1 MALRGQCLRGRKK
14 EGGKTV
20 CRVELLSFQL
30 HRIWRN
36 KGYENSCFM
45 MIEWEPVRT
54 VSGGHVI
61 KCLDCMLY
69 WTKEKYIW
77 KSKGKELESV
87 VTFKI
92 GSKEVETWENL
103 NLGQTQG
110 LYIVSWLHQPS
121 LLMVSYR
128 PEFWGLS
135 KVMPMDGNFLINK
148 QMPKKC
154 PQQYTWPRILLTN

>member
-1 MALRGQCLRGRKK
+1 MGPSKGQYQASYLRG
-14 EGGKTV
+14 
-20 CRVELLSFQL
+20 
-30 HRIWRN
+30 
-36 KGYENSCFM
+36 
-45 MIEWEPVRT
+45 
-54 VSGGHVI
+54 HVT

-69 WTKEKYIW
+69 WTKEKYIG
-77 KSKGKELESV
+77 KGKGKELESV

-103 NLGQTQG
+103 NLGGTQG
-110 LYIVSWLHQPS
+110 LYIVPWLRQPS

-154 PQQYTWPRILLTN
+154 PQQYAWPWILLTNWSAEQLWVLFIYFGENGATVVAIFFIKISCMNI